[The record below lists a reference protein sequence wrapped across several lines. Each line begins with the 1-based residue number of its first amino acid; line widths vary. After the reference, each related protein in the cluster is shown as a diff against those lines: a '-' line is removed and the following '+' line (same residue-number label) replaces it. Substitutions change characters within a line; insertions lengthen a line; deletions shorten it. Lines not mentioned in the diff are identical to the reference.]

1 MGSDWNKMAIP
12 IQRVISM
19 VRTEQIIKKEDSNFK
34 MPITTS
40 GKRKYTREELDEMV
54 IKLAE
59 AHGIRV

>member
-19 VRTEQIIKKEDSNFK
+19 VRTEQIIKKEDSNLK

-40 GKRKYTREELDEMV
+40 GKGKYTREELDEMV

-59 AHGIRV
+59 AHGMI